1 MSAVETNEKAL
12 VIVPTYNESENIANV
27 IGIVFGLERE
37 FDVLVVDDAS
47 PDGTAAIVEELRTK
61 HPGRLHLLERDKK
74 NGLGGAYIAGF
85 RWALERGYE
94 YVFEMDAD
102 LSHDPHALPKFIE
115 AAADADVVLGSRYK
129 DGKISVVNWDLKRLM
144 LSYCGNIYARFV
156 TGLPVSDATGGFKCF
171 RRRALEALDF
181 DKINAAGYS
190 FQIETTYRLWK
201 KGFRIREIPIV
212 FTDRVLGDS
221 KMSGTIVSE
230 ALFVLI
236 KLRFSRI

>member
-1 MSAVETNEKAL
+1 MSATEEKAL
-12 VIVPTYNESENIANV
+12 VIVPTYNERENIAHV
-27 IGIVFGLERE
+27 AEIVFGLERE

-47 PDGTAAIVEELRTK
+47 PDGTADVVRELQGRF
-61 HPGRLHLLERDKK
+61 PGRLHLLERDKK
-74 NGLGGAYIAGF
+74 NGLGGAYVAGF
-85 RWALERGYE
+85 RWALERDYE

-102 LSHDPHALPKFIE
+102 LSHDPRDLPRFLE
-115 AAADADVVLGSRYK
+115 AAKDGDLVLGSRYK
-129 DGKISVVNWDLKRLM
+129 DGRISVVNWDWKRLI
-144 LSYCGNIYARFV
+144 LSYGGNIYARFI

-171 RRRALEALDF
+171 RRGALQALDL
-181 DKINAAGYS
+181 DRISASGYS
-190 FQIETTYRLWK
+190 FQIETTYKLWK

-236 KLRFSRI
+236 KLRFSKV